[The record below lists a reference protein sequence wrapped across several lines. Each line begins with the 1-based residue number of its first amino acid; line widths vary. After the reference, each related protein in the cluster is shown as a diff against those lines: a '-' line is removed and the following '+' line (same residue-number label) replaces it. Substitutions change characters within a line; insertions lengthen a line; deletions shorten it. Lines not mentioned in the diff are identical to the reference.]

1 MPVKYF
7 LNTKENMQKLIG
19 RDSRFQHYLV
29 KIGTTRSLVEYYAG
43 KITETQRI
51 EYLINR
57 TTVWFMI
64 WTGDFLRERGATL
77 IIMPGVRSD
86 PGLSS
91 GDCWFLDNEHQGIV
105 LSGYISTNKFL
116 NSVCVL
122 YNGTYLLCADFFFNA
137 GLYMS

>member
-43 KITETQRI
+43 KITETQRT

-57 TTVWFMI
+57 MT
-64 WTGDFLRERGATL
+64 A
-77 IIMPGVRSD
+77 
-86 PGLSS
+86 
-91 GDCWFLDNEHQGIV
+91 
-105 LSGYISTNKFL
+105 
-116 NSVCVL
+116 
-122 YNGTYLLCADFFFNA
+122 
-137 GLYMS
+137 